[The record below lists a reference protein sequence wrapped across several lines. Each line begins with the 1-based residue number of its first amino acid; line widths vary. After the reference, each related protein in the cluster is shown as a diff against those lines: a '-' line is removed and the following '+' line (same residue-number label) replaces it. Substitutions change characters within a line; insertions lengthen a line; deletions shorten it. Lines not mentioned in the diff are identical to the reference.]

1 MEHKIIFAGFGGQG
15 VISMGELIAYSA
27 MAEDKEVTFYPA
39 YGIAMRG
46 GTANCSVV
54 ISDDKI
60 ASPVIAAPTTLVVM
74 NEQSFDFF
82 VDKVHTNGDII
93 ANSTLVEEKPVKDEI
108 NAWYVPVNDI
118 AEKHGNSKMAN
129 MAMVGAL
136 LKVTQVLPIEIVF
149 KTMEKS
155 FPPKL
160 IKFLDVNRKVMQE
173 GFDTAGK

>member
-74 NEQSFDFF
+74 NDPSFDFF
-82 VDKVHTNGDII
+82 IDRLQTGGDII
-93 ANSTLVEEKPVKDEI
+93 ANSSLIDDKTVNDDIK
-108 NAWYVPVNDI
+108 AWYVPVNDI
-118 AEKHGNSKMAN
+118 AEKNGNTKMAN
-129 MAMVGAL
+129 MAMLGAF
-136 LKVTQVLPIEIVF
+136 LKITGVLSMETVF
-149 KTMEKS
+149 KTMEKK

-160 IKFLDVNRKVMQE
+160 QKFLDLNRSVMKQ
-173 GFDTAGK
+173 GFEAAGQ